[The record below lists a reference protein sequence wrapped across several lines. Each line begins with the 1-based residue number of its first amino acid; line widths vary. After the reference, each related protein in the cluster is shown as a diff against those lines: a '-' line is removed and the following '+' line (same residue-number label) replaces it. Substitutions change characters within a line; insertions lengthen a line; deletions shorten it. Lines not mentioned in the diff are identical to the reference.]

1 MKSVSA
7 ILTSLLC
14 VLCAC
19 SSGDASSSTTSAA
32 QPVTEGSAEGEAA
45 GPGDPAAAGAAAG
58 EVEEEEAP
66 TPGAFFTADGSPEPL
81 ICATDA
87 DCVASG
93 ALDSEGCCWSYRDAN
108 AVAMSTVYRD
118 WQAAHRAAS
127 CADVD
132 CPPPPVPARPE
143 SCLFEV
149 SCVEAQCQ
157 NACGR

>member
-58 EVEEEEAP
+58 EEEEAP